1 MSLKHGTMQNGRW
14 LVWLS
19 PLRSSLPLLLKQK
32 GPKLILAAPLVNQRN
47 YFVLLFFPDFFPQLF
62 RKSWTKGNNLDENW
76 VLPLQKTLVE
86 FLPFLHPVKT
96 QWDVLYICSRFFHLS
111 YDLTFWIFI
120 KVMYSEIFLC
130 HSLPCI
136 LNRDTT
142 FFCSLLPS
150 STAVF
155 LTTTATPLL

>member
-1 MSLKHGTMQNGRW
+1 MACLAF
-14 LVWLS
+14 
-19 PLRSSLPLLLKQK
+19 PLPSSLLLLLKQK

-111 YDLTFWIFI
+111 YDLTFWFFI
-120 KVMYSEIFLC
+120 KVMFSEITIC
-130 HSLPCI
+130 HSLPCVFKSWHYF
-136 LNRDTT
+136 LL
-142 FFCSLLPS
+142 FPLPS